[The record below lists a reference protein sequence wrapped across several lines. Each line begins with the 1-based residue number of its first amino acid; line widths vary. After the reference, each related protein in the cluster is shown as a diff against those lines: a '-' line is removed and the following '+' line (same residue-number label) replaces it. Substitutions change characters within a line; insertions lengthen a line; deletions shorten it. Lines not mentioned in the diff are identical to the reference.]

1 MPDNIEPI
9 ARHFQIDGKFLSAKP
24 YGSGHLN
31 DTYLITFD
39 CNGTVSRY
47 IFQKINKNAFKNIP
61 ALMENIV
68 RVTEHI
74 RRKLEAENA
83 GDISRRV
90 LTVISTRDQSSY
102 YQDIHQHYWRA
113 YIFITNAQTYDVLES
128 TNQACEAA
136 RMFGLFQKMLVDLP
150 QPPLHETIANFHNGP
165 SRLKAFQQALEA
177 DVCNRAKNAK
187 SEIDFLTKH
196 TTIFDVLPKL
206 VEKNRIPVRTT
217 HNDTKINN
225 VMLDNQTN
233 EGLCVIDLDTVMPGL
248 SVYDFGDLVRT
259 ATNSTNED
267 ERDLSKVFMDIT
279 RFKAV
284 LRGYLST
291 AGDFLNDTERSQL
304 VFGGKMI
311 TLIMGTRFL
320 TDYLVGDTYYKIH
333 RQQHNLDRCRT
344 QFKLLTSIIKQ
355 EDEMNA
361 LVNCHPER
369 SEGSHS
375 SK

>member
-31 DTYLITFD
+31 DTYLVTFD
-39 CNGTVSRY
+39 RNGTVSHY

-68 RVTEHI
+68 RVTKHI
-74 RRKLEAENA
+74 RRKLETENA

-102 YQDIHQHYWRA
+102 YQDIHQQYWRA
-113 YIFITNAQTYDVLES
+113 YIFITNAQTYDVPES

-150 QPPLHETIANFHNGP
+150 LPPLHETIANFHNGP

-177 DVCNRAKNAK
+177 DVCNRARNAK

-196 TTIFDVLPKL
+196 AGIFDVLPKL
-206 VEKNRIPVRTT
+206 VEKDQLPVRTT

-248 SVYDFGDLVRT
+248 SMYDFGDLVRT
-259 ATNSTNED
+259 ATNPTNED

-279 RFKAV
+279 RFKVV

-291 AGDFLNDTERSQL
+291 AGDFLNDAERSHL

-344 QFKLLTSIIKQ
+344 QFKLLTSTIEQ

-361 LVNCHPER
+361 LVER
-369 SEGSHS
+369 I
-375 SK
+375 